1 METRRVIGG
10 LRRLALAALGVAA
23 SIGMAA
29 AAAAPAAD
37 AAAQAPLGKIEFGRK
52 VGLASYSVRKF
63 DLDQAIAWCKELG
76 LKGIALKEF
85 HMPIKSTPE
94 ERKAAAEKVRAAGLE
109 LTGGGVIYM
118 KNADEKEIRG
128 YFEYAR
134 DAGMPMIVAGP
145 VQEALPIVDKMVK
158 EFDIIVAI
166 HNHGPGDQV
175 YPSPLDAYKAA
186 APFDKRIG
194 ICIDIGHTVRN
205 SEDPAAVIRQVADRL
220 YDVHIKD
227 VDASVGTGKTLEM
240 GRGVIDIPA
249 VIRAL
254 DEVGYD
260 GWINLE
266 YEKDADAP
274 LPGMIESLAYLRGV
288 IDGIDSEKK

>member
-1 METRRVIGG
+1 METKKVIGG
-10 LRRLALAALGVAA
+10 LRRLALVALGVAA

-29 AAAAPAAD
+29 AAAAPAAN

-76 LKGIALKEF
+76 LTGIALKEF

-118 KNADEKEIRG
+118 KKADEDEIRG

-194 ICIDIGHTVRN
+194 VCVDVGHTVRN
-205 SEDPAAVIRQVADRL
+205 SEDPAEVIRQVADRL

-227 VDASVGTGKTLEM
+227 VDASVGAGKTLEM
-240 GRGVIDIPA
+240 GRGVIDIPS

-274 LPGMIESLAYLRGV
+274 LPGMVESLAYLRGV
-288 IDGIDSEKK
+288 IDAVDSEKK